1 MMMLPL
7 MVTLLMA
14 RTRSSATIC
23 SSFFVIVMIFCIY
36 VGPEDRVNGAKVH
49 IIYIY
54 SIISPIFFIPIFA
67 GIRHSDS
74 PMRCGVGVEMMV
86 RVEL

>member
-1 MMMLPL
+1 
-7 MVTLLMA
+7 
-14 RTRSSATIC
+14 
-23 SSFFVIVMIFCIY
+23 MIFCIY

-74 PMRCGVGVEMMV
+74 PMRCGVGVGMMVWVALCVGVGVGMMV
-86 RVEL
+86 RGAVWVGGGGGLMVRV

>member
-1 MMMLPL
+1 MAPKIGST
-7 MVTLLMA
+7 VQKYTL
-14 RTRSSATIC
+14 
-23 SSFFVIVMIFCIY
+23 F
-36 VGPEDRVNGAKVH
+36 
-49 IIYIY
+49 IYIV
-54 SIISPIFFIPIFA
+54 SFPPFFFIPIFA

>member
-1 MMMLPL
+1 MG
-7 MVTLLMA
+7 TLLMA
-14 RTRSSATIC
+14 RTRAAATVC

-54 SIISPIFFIPIFA
+54 SIIFPIFFIPIFV
-67 GIRHSDS
+67 GIRQSDS
-74 PMRCGVGVEMMV
+74 PMRCGVGVGLMV
-86 RVEL
+86 WA

>member
-1 MMMLPL
+1 